1 MDAPKNEVMSPKSE
15 LEKYQKYQIKLR
27 PNILISRKLYH
38 PNRKIKS
45 EVSDFFYSPDKYFDA
60 DSHVSINK
68 KISLKKIFPL
78 ENMDH
83 QNKTNHNNTKM
94 SVKLSRNNSRITSSL
109 KERYTSSNNININNI
124 KENQSIRKNFEVID
138 NEKLKNIFKSF
149 KQSMNMKNENQN
161 ILSDQNINN
170 NEYLNGNSNSNLTIP
185 RQLSFNLNV
194 QNRRLRSKKCLDRQ
208 TRNISKFLSRKLHK
222 NESDLLFNSVHLY
235 RFKREIMDNNDEND
249 KKNQKFTE
257 QNCLFKWV
265 SSLRRPKNYQGKI
278 ESYIN
283 VSNEN
288 NPLWSLVVEKYPK
301 MKEMS
306 VKSGY
311 NLNNKDF
318 NDFKRKRNLSS
329 ANSSKLRSVEN
340 LDKINIRGQKLFNVE
355 YNREMSN
362 NISKILHKVFIDNG
376 KVILYKDVNDLFG
389 NETIYKNYDFHNNNE
404 SSYANRSLNNMNSN
418 LSSINL

>member
-1 MDAPKNEVMSPKSE
+1 MDIPKYE
-15 LEKYQKYQIKLR
+15 LEKIQKYQIKLR
-27 PNILISRKLYH
+27 PNILIAKKLYH

-45 EVSDFFYSPDKYFDA
+45 EVSDFFQSPDKYFD
-60 DSHVSINK
+60 SNSPVSINK
-68 KISLKKIFPL
+68 RISLKKIFPL
-78 ENMDH
+78 EKIEI
-83 QNKTNHNNTKM
+83 QNKVNSNNTKISLRM
-94 SVKLSRNNSRITSSL
+94 SRNNSRSTSPL
-109 KERYTSSNNININNI
+109 RERYTSSNNINNN
-124 KENQSIRKNFEVID
+124 KENQTIRKNFEVID

-149 KQSMNMKNENQN
+149 KKSMNKQN
-161 ILSDQNINN
+161 DNRNIPSAQNINN
-170 NEYLNGNSNSNLTIP
+170 NEYINSNNNSNLTIP
-185 RQLSFNLNV
+185 RQLSFNLNI

-208 TRNISKFLSRKLHK
+208 TRNISKYLSRKLHK

-235 RFKREIMDNNDEND
+235 RFKKEIMDNNDEND
-249 KKNQKFTE
+249 KKDNQKFTD
-257 QNCLFKWV
+257 QNCLHKWV

-288 NPLWSLVVEKYPK
+288 NPLWSLVVERYPK

-329 ANSSKLRSVEN
+329 ANSIKLRNVEN
-340 LDKINIRGQKLFNVE
+340 LDKINVKGEKLFNVE
-355 YNREMSN
+355 YNREMNN

-376 KVILYKDVNDLFG
+376 KVILYKDVNDMFG
-389 NETIYKNYDFHNNNE
+389 NETIYKNYDFHNNE

>member
-1 MDAPKNEVMSPKSE
+1 MDIPKYE
-15 LEKYQKYQIKLR
+15 LEKIQKYQIKLR
-27 PNILISRKLYH
+27 PNILIAKKLYH

-45 EVSDFFYSPDKYFDA
+45 EVSDFFQSPDKYFDA
-60 DSHVSINK
+60 NSPVSINK
-68 KISLKKIFPL
+68 RISLKKIFPL
-78 ENMDH
+78 EKIEI
-83 QNKTNHNNTKM
+83 QNKVNSNNTKISLRM
-94 SVKLSRNNSRITSSL
+94 SRNNSRSTSPL
-109 KERYTSSNNININNI
+109 RERYTSSNNINNN
-124 KENQSIRKNFEVID
+124 KENQTIRKNFEVID

-149 KQSMNMKNENQN
+149 KKSMNMQN
-161 ILSDQNINN
+161 DNRNIPSVQNINN
-170 NEYLNGNSNSNLTIP
+170 NEYINSNNNSNLTIP
-185 RQLSFNLNV
+185 RQLSFNLNI

-208 TRNISKFLSRKLHK
+208 TRNISKYLSRKLHK
-222 NESDLLFNSVHLY
+222 NESDLLFNNVHLY
-235 RFKREIMDNNDEND
+235 RFKKEIMDNNDEND
-249 KKNQKFTE
+249 KKDNQKFTD
-257 QNCLFKWV
+257 QNCLHKWV

-288 NPLWSLVVEKYPK
+288 NPLWSLVVERYPK

-329 ANSSKLRSVEN
+329 ANSIKLRSVEN
-340 LDKINIRGQKLFNVE
+340 LDKINVKGEKLFNVE

-376 KVILYKDVNDLFG
+376 KVILYKDVNDMFG
-389 NETIYKNYDFHNNNE
+389 NETIYKNYDFHNNE

>member
-1 MDAPKNEVMSPKSE
+1 MDIPKYE
-15 LEKYQKYQIKLR
+15 LEKIQKYQIKLR
-27 PNILISRKLYH
+27 PNILIAKKLYH

-45 EVSDFFYSPDKYFDA
+45 EVSDFFQSPDKYFDA
-60 DSHVSINK
+60 DSRVSINK
-68 KISLKKIFPL
+68 RISLKKIFPL
-78 ENMDH
+78 EKIEI
-83 QNKTNHNNTKM
+83 QNKVNSNNTKISLRM
-94 SVKLSRNNSRITSSL
+94 SRNNSRSTSPL
-109 KERYTSSNNININNI
+109 RERYTSSNNINNN
-124 KENQSIRKNFEVID
+124 KENQTIRKNFEVID

-149 KQSMNMKNENQN
+149 KKSMNMQN
-161 ILSDQNINN
+161 DNRNISSVQNINN
-170 NEYLNGNSNSNLTIP
+170 NEYINSNNNSNLTIP
-185 RQLSFNLNV
+185 RQLSFNLNI

-208 TRNISKFLSRKLHK
+208 TRNISKYLSRKLHK
-222 NESDLLFNSVHLY
+222 NESDLLFNSIHLY
-235 RFKREIMDNNDEND
+235 RFKKEIMDNNDEND
-249 KKNQKFTE
+249 KKDNQKFTD
-257 QNCLFKWV
+257 QNCLHKWV

-288 NPLWSLVVEKYPK
+288 NPLWSLVVERYPK

-329 ANSSKLRSVEN
+329 ANSIKLRSVEN
-340 LDKINIRGQKLFNVE
+340 LDKINVKGEKLFNVE

-376 KVILYKDVNDLFG
+376 KVILYKDVNDMFG
-389 NETIYKNYDFHNNNE
+389 NETIYKNYDFHNNE

>member
-1 MDAPKNEVMSPKSE
+1 MDIPKYE
-15 LEKYQKYQIKLR
+15 LEKIQKYQIKLR
-27 PNILISRKLYH
+27 PNILIAKKLYH

-45 EVSDFFYSPDKYFDA
+45 EVSDFFQSPDKYFDA
-60 DSHVSINK
+60 NSPVSINK
-68 KISLKKIFPL
+68 RISLKKIFPL
-78 ENMDH
+78 EKIEI
-83 QNKTNHNNTKM
+83 QNKVNSNNTKISLRM
-94 SVKLSRNNSRITSSL
+94 SRNNSRSTSPL
-109 KERYTSSNNININNI
+109 RERYTSSNNINNN
-124 KENQSIRKNFEVID
+124 KENQTIRKNFEVID

-149 KQSMNMKNENQN
+149 KKSMNKQN
-161 ILSDQNINN
+161 DNRNIPSAQNINN
-170 NEYLNGNSNSNLTIP
+170 NEYINSNNNSNLTIP
-185 RQLSFNLNV
+185 RQLSFNLNI

-208 TRNISKFLSRKLHK
+208 TRNISKYLSRKLHK

-235 RFKREIMDNNDEND
+235 RFKKEIMDNNDEND
-249 KKNQKFTE
+249 KKDNQKFTD
-257 QNCLFKWV
+257 QNCLHKWV

-288 NPLWSLVVEKYPK
+288 NPLWSLVVERYPK

-329 ANSSKLRSVEN
+329 ANSIKLRSVEN
-340 LDKINIRGQKLFNVE
+340 LDKINVKGEKLFNVE
-355 YNREMSN
+355 YNREMNN

-376 KVILYKDVNDLFG
+376 KVILYKDVNDMFG
-389 NETIYKNYDFHNNNE
+389 NETIYKNYDFHNNE

>member
-1 MDAPKNEVMSPKSE
+1 MDIPKYE
-15 LEKYQKYQIKLR
+15 LEKIQKYQIKLR
-27 PNILISRKLYH
+27 PNILIAKKLYH

-45 EVSDFFYSPDKYFDA
+45 EVSDFFQSPDKYFD
-60 DSHVSINK
+60 SNSPVSINK
-68 KISLKKIFPL
+68 RISLKKIFPL
-78 ENMDH
+78 EKIEI
-83 QNKTNHNNTKM
+83 QNKVNSNNTKISLRM
-94 SVKLSRNNSRITSSL
+94 SRNNSRSTSPL
-109 KERYTSSNNININNI
+109 RERYTSSNNINNN
-124 KENQSIRKNFEVID
+124 KENQTIRKNFEVID

-149 KQSMNMKNENQN
+149 KKSMNMQN
-161 ILSDQNINN
+161 DNRNIPSVQNINN
-170 NEYLNGNSNSNLTIP
+170 NEYINSNNNSNLTIP
-185 RQLSFNLNV
+185 RQLSFNLNI

-208 TRNISKFLSRKLHK
+208 TRNISKYLSRKLHK

-235 RFKREIMDNNDEND
+235 RFKKEIMDNNDEND
-249 KKNQKFTE
+249 KKDNQKFTD
-257 QNCLFKWV
+257 QNCLHKWV

-288 NPLWSLVVEKYPK
+288 NPLWSLVVERYPK

-329 ANSSKLRSVEN
+329 ANSIKLRNVEN
-340 LDKINIRGQKLFNVE
+340 LDKINVKGEKLFNVE
-355 YNREMSN
+355 YNREMNN

-376 KVILYKDVNDLFG
+376 KVILYKDVNDMFG
-389 NETIYKNYDFHNNNE
+389 NETIYKNYDFHNNE

>member
-1 MDAPKNEVMSPKSE
+1 MDIPKYE
-15 LEKYQKYQIKLR
+15 LEKIQKYQIKLR
-27 PNILISRKLYH
+27 PNILIAKKLYH

-45 EVSDFFYSPDKYFDA
+45 EVSDFFQSPDKYFDA
-60 DSHVSINK
+60 NSPVSINK
-68 KISLKKIFPL
+68 RISLKKIFPL
-78 ENMDH
+78 EKIEI
-83 QNKTNHNNTKM
+83 QNKVNSNNTKISLRM
-94 SVKLSRNNSRITSSL
+94 SRNNSRSTSPL
-109 KERYTSSNNININNI
+109 RERYTSSNNINNN
-124 KENQSIRKNFEVID
+124 KENQTIRKNFEVID

-149 KQSMNMKNENQN
+149 KKSMNMQN
-161 ILSDQNINN
+161 DNRNIPSVQNINN
-170 NEYLNGNSNSNLTIP
+170 NEYINSNNNTNLTIP
-185 RQLSFNLNV
+185 RQLSFNLNI

-208 TRNISKFLSRKLHK
+208 TRNISKYLSRKLHK
-222 NESDLLFNSVHLY
+222 NESDLLFNSIHLY
-235 RFKREIMDNNDEND
+235 RFKKEIMDNNDEND
-249 KKNQKFTE
+249 KKDNQKFTD
-257 QNCLFKWV
+257 QNCLHKWV

-288 NPLWSLVVEKYPK
+288 NPLWSLVVERYPK

-329 ANSSKLRSVEN
+329 ANSIKLRNVEN
-340 LDKINIRGQKLFNVE
+340 LDKINVKGEKLFNVE

-376 KVILYKDVNDLFG
+376 KVILYKDVNDMFG
-389 NETIYKNYDFHNNNE
+389 NETIYKNYDFHNNE

>member
-1 MDAPKNEVMSPKSE
+1 MENPKYEVISPKNE
-15 LEKYQKYQIKLR
+15 LEKIPKYQIKLR
-27 PNILISRKLYH
+27 QNILVATKLYH

-45 EVSDFFYSPDKYFDA
+45 EVSDFFHSPDKYFNA

-78 ENMDH
+78 EKMEH
-83 QNKTNHNNTKM
+83 QNKVNSNNIKISTKF
-94 SVKLSRNNSRITSSL
+94 SKSNSRLTSSL
-109 KERYTSSNNININNI
+109 RERFTSSNNLNNY
-124 KENQSIRKNFEVID
+124 KENQPIRKNFEIID

-149 KQSMNMKNENQN
+149 KKSMNMQNENKN
-161 ILSDQNINN
+161 IPSTQNINN
-170 NEYLNGNSNSNLTIP
+170 IEYLNNNNNSNLTIP
-185 RQLSFNLNV
+185 RQLSFKLNI

-208 TRNISKFLSRKLHK
+208 TRNISKYLSRKLHK

-235 RFKREIMDNNDEND
+235 RFKKEIMDNTDEND
-249 KKNQKFTE
+249 KKNNQKFTD
-257 QNCLFKWV
+257 QNCLFKWI

-283 VSNEN
+283 ISSED
-288 NPLWSLVVEKYPK
+288 NPLWSLVVEQYPK

-318 NDFKRKRNLSS
+318 NDFKRNRNLSS

-340 LDKINIRGQKLFNVE
+340 LDKINVKGENLFNVE

-376 KVILYKDVNDLFG
+376 KVILYKDVNDMFG
-389 NETIYKNYDFHNNNE
+389 NETIYKNYDFHNNE

>member
-1 MDAPKNEVMSPKSE
+1 MDIPKYE
-15 LEKYQKYQIKLR
+15 LEKIQKYQIKLR
-27 PNILISRKLYH
+27 PNILIAKKLYH

-45 EVSDFFYSPDKYFDA
+45 EVSDFFQSPDKYFD
-60 DSHVSINK
+60 SNSPVSINK
-68 KISLKKIFPL
+68 RISLKKIFPL
-78 ENMDH
+78 EKIEI
-83 QNKTNHNNTKM
+83 QNKVNSNNTKISLRM
-94 SVKLSRNNSRITSSL
+94 SRNNSRSTSPL
-109 KERYTSSNNININNI
+109 RERYTSSNNINNN
-124 KENQSIRKNFEVID
+124 KENQTIRKNFEVID

-149 KQSMNMKNENQN
+149 KKSMNKQN
-161 ILSDQNINN
+161 DNRNIPSAQNINN
-170 NEYLNGNSNSNLTIP
+170 NEYINSNNNSNLTIP
-185 RQLSFNLNV
+185 RQLSFNLNI

-208 TRNISKFLSRKLHK
+208 TRNISKYLSRKLHK
-222 NESDLLFNSVHLY
+222 NESDLLFNSIHLY
-235 RFKREIMDNNDEND
+235 RFKKEIMDNNDEND
-249 KKNQKFTE
+249 KKDNQKFTD
-257 QNCLFKWV
+257 QNCLHKWV

-288 NPLWSLVVEKYPK
+288 NPLWSLVVERYPK

-329 ANSSKLRSVEN
+329 ANSIKLRNVEN
-340 LDKINIRGQKLFNVE
+340 LDKINVKGEKLFNVE
-355 YNREMSN
+355 YNREMNN

-376 KVILYKDVNDLFG
+376 KVILYKDVNDMFG
-389 NETIYKNYDFHNNNE
+389 NETIYKNYDFHNNE

>member
-1 MDAPKNEVMSPKSE
+1 MDIPKYE
-15 LEKYQKYQIKLR
+15 LEKIQKYQINLR
-27 PNILISRKLYH
+27 PNILIAKKLYH

-45 EVSDFFYSPDKYFDA
+45 EVSDFFQSPDKYFDA
-60 DSHVSINK
+60 DSRVSINK
-68 KISLKKIFPL
+68 RISLKKIFPL
-78 ENMDH
+78 EKIEI
-83 QNKTNHNNTKM
+83 QNKVNSNNTKISLRM
-94 SVKLSRNNSRITSSL
+94 SRNNSRSTSPL
-109 KERYTSSNNININNI
+109 RERYTSSNNINNN
-124 KENQSIRKNFEVID
+124 KENQTIRKNFEVID

-149 KQSMNMKNENQN
+149 KKSMNMQN
-161 ILSDQNINN
+161 DNRNIPSVQNINN
-170 NEYLNGNSNSNLTIP
+170 NEYINSNNNSNLTIP
-185 RQLSFNLNV
+185 RQLSFNLNI

-208 TRNISKFLSRKLHK
+208 TRNISKYLSRKLHK
-222 NESDLLFNSVHLY
+222 NESDLLFNSIHLY
-235 RFKREIMDNNDEND
+235 RFKKEIMDNNDEND
-249 KKNQKFTE
+249 KKDNQKFTD
-257 QNCLFKWV
+257 QNCLHKWV

-288 NPLWSLVVEKYPK
+288 NPLWSLVVERYPK

-329 ANSSKLRSVEN
+329 ANSIKLRSVEN
-340 LDKINIRGQKLFNVE
+340 LDKINVKGEKLFNVE

-376 KVILYKDVNDLFG
+376 KVILYKDVNDMFG
-389 NETIYKNYDFHNNNE
+389 NETIYKNYDFHNNE

>member
-1 MDAPKNEVMSPKSE
+1 MEKPKYETISPKNEFE
-15 LEKYQKYQIKLR
+15 NIQKNQIKIR
-27 PNILISRKLYH
+27 PNLLIAKKLF
-38 PNRKIKS
+38 NLNWKIKS
-45 EVSDFFYSPDKYFDA
+45 EVSDFFHSPDKYFNA

-68 KISLKKIFPL
+68 KIALKKIFPL
-78 ENMDH
+78 EKMEN
-83 QNKTNHNNTKM
+83 QNKVNNNNIKI
-94 SVKLSRNNSRITSSL
+94 SIKFSKSNSRLTSSL
-109 KERYTSSNNININNI
+109 RERFTSSNNINNN
-124 KENQSIRKNFEVID
+124 KENQPIRKNFEIID

-149 KQSMNMKNENQN
+149 KNSMNMQNENKN
-161 ILSDQNINN
+161 IPSSQNINN
-170 NEYLNGNSNSNLTIP
+170 YEYLNNNNNSNLTIP
-185 RQLSFNLNV
+185 RQLSFNLNI

-208 TRNISKFLSRKLHK
+208 TKNISKYLSRKLHK

-235 RFKREIMDNNDEND
+235 RFKKEIMDNTDEND
-249 KKNQKFTE
+249 KKNNQKLTD

-283 VSNEN
+283 VSSED

-301 MKEMS
+301 MKELS
-306 VKSGY
+306 VKAGY

-318 NDFKRKRNLSS
+318 NDFKRNRNLSS

-340 LDKINIRGQKLFNVE
+340 LDKINVKGENLFNVE

-376 KVILYKDVNDLFG
+376 KVILYKDVNDMFG
-389 NETIYKNYDFHNNNE
+389 NQTIYKNYDFHNNE

-418 LSSINL
+418 LSSSNL

>member
-1 MDAPKNEVMSPKSE
+1 MDIPKYE
-15 LEKYQKYQIKLR
+15 LEKIQKYQIKLR
-27 PNILISRKLYH
+27 PNILIAKKLYH

-45 EVSDFFYSPDKYFDA
+45 EVSDFFQSPDKYFDA
-60 DSHVSINK
+60 DSRVSINK
-68 KISLKKIFPL
+68 RISLKKIFPL
-78 ENMDH
+78 EKIEI
-83 QNKTNHNNTKM
+83 QNKVNNNNTKISLRM
-94 SVKLSRNNSRITSSL
+94 SRNNSRSTSPL
-109 KERYTSSNNININNI
+109 RERYTSSNNINNN
-124 KENQSIRKNFEVID
+124 KENQTIRKNFEVID

-149 KQSMNMKNENQN
+149 KKSMNMQN
-161 ILSDQNINN
+161 DNRNIPSVQNINN
-170 NEYLNGNSNSNLTIP
+170 NEYINSNNNSNLTIP
-185 RQLSFNLNV
+185 RQLSFNLNI

-208 TRNISKFLSRKLHK
+208 TRNISKYLSRKLHK
-222 NESDLLFNSVHLY
+222 NESDLLFNSIHLY
-235 RFKREIMDNNDEND
+235 RFKKEIMDNNDEND
-249 KKNQKFTE
+249 KKDNQKFTD
-257 QNCLFKWV
+257 QNCLHKWV

-288 NPLWSLVVEKYPK
+288 NPLWSLVVERYPK

-329 ANSSKLRSVEN
+329 ANSIKLRSVEN
-340 LDKINIRGQKLFNVE
+340 LDKINVKGEKLFNVE

-376 KVILYKDVNDLFG
+376 KVILYKDVNDMFG
-389 NETIYKNYDFHNNNE
+389 NETIYKNYDFHNNE

>member
-1 MDAPKNEVMSPKSE
+1 MDIPKYE
-15 LEKYQKYQIKLR
+15 LEKIQKYQIKLR
-27 PNILISRKLYH
+27 PNILIAKKLYH

-45 EVSDFFYSPDKYFDA
+45 EVSDFFQSPDKYFDA
-60 DSHVSINK
+60 DSRVSINK
-68 KISLKKIFPL
+68 RISLKKIFPL
-78 ENMDH
+78 EKIEI
-83 QNKTNHNNTKM
+83 QNKVNSNNTKISLRM
-94 SVKLSRNNSRITSSL
+94 SRNNSRSTSPL
-109 KERYTSSNNININNI
+109 RERYTSSNNINNN
-124 KENQSIRKNFEVID
+124 KENQTIRKNFEVID

-149 KQSMNMKNENQN
+149 KKSMNMQN
-161 ILSDQNINN
+161 DNRNIPSVQNINN
-170 NEYLNGNSNSNLTIP
+170 NEYINSNNNSNLTIP
-185 RQLSFNLNV
+185 RQLSFNLNI

-208 TRNISKFLSRKLHK
+208 TRNISKYLSRKLYK
-222 NESDLLFNSVHLY
+222 NESDLLFNSIHLY
-235 RFKREIMDNNDEND
+235 RFKKEIMDNNDEND
-249 KKNQKFTE
+249 KKDNQKFTD
-257 QNCLFKWV
+257 QNCLHKWV

-288 NPLWSLVVEKYPK
+288 NPLWSLVVERYPK

-329 ANSSKLRSVEN
+329 ANSIKLRSVEN
-340 LDKINIRGQKLFNVE
+340 LDKINVKGEKLFNVE

-376 KVILYKDVNDLFG
+376 KVILYKDVNDMFG
-389 NETIYKNYDFHNNNE
+389 NETIYKNYDFHNNE

>member
-1 MDAPKNEVMSPKSE
+1 M
-15 LEKYQKYQIKLR
+15 
-27 PNILISRKLYH
+27 
-38 PNRKIKS
+38 
-45 EVSDFFYSPDKYFDA
+45 
-60 DSHVSINK
+60 
-68 KISLKKIFPL
+68 
-78 ENMDH
+78 
-83 QNKTNHNNTKM
+83 
-94 SVKLSRNNSRITSSL
+94 SRNNSRLTSSL
-109 KERYTSSNNININNI
+109 RDKYISSSNNNNNN
-124 KENQSIRKNFEVID
+124 KENQTIRKNFEIID

-149 KQSMNMKNENQN
+149 KKSINMQNDNKN
-161 ILSDQNINN
+161 ISSDQNINN
-170 NEYLNGNSNSNLTIP
+170 NEYLNSNNNSNLTIP
-185 RQLSFNLNV
+185 RQLSFNLNI
-194 QNRRLRSKKCLDRQ
+194 QNRRLRFKNCLDRQ
-208 TRNISKFLSRKLHK
+208 SRNISKFLSRKLHK

-235 RFKREIMDNNDEND
+235 RFKKEIMDNNDEND
-249 KKNQKFTE
+249 KKNDQRLTN

-265 SSLRRPKNYQGKI
+265 SSLRRPKYYNGKI

-288 NPLWSLVVEKYPK
+288 NPLWSLVVERYPK

-340 LDKINIRGQKLFNVE
+340 LDKINIKGEKLFNVE

-376 KVILYKDVNDLFG
+376 KVILYKDVNDMFG
-389 NETIYKNYDFHNNNE
+389 NETIYKNYDFHNNE
-404 SSYANRSLNNMNSN
+404 SSYANRSLNNLNSN

>member
-1 MDAPKNEVMSPKSE
+1 MEKPKYETISPKNEFE
-15 LEKYQKYQIKLR
+15 NIQKNQIKIR
-27 PNILISRKLYH
+27 PNLLIAKKLF
-38 PNRKIKS
+38 NLNWKIKS
-45 EVSDFFYSPDKYFDA
+45 EVSDFFYSPDKYFNA

-68 KISLKKIFPL
+68 KIALKKIFPL
-78 ENMDH
+78 EKMEN
-83 QNKTNHNNTKM
+83 QNKVNNNNIKI
-94 SVKLSRNNSRITSSL
+94 SIKFSKSNSRLTSSL
-109 KERYTSSNNININNI
+109 RERFTSSNNINNN
-124 KENQSIRKNFEVID
+124 KENQPIRKNFEIID

-149 KQSMNMKNENQN
+149 KNSMNMQNENKN
-161 ILSDQNINN
+161 IPSSQNINN
-170 NEYLNGNSNSNLTIP
+170 YEYLNNNNNSNLTIP
-185 RQLSFNLNV
+185 RQLSFNLNI

-208 TRNISKFLSRKLHK
+208 TKNISKYLSRKLHK

-235 RFKREIMDNNDEND
+235 RFKKEIMDNTDEND
-249 KKNQKFTE
+249 KKNNQKLTD

-283 VSNEN
+283 VSSED

-301 MKEMS
+301 MKELS
-306 VKSGY
+306 VKAGY

-318 NDFKRKRNLSS
+318 NDFKRNRNLSS

-340 LDKINIRGQKLFNVE
+340 LDKINVKGENLFNVE

-376 KVILYKDVNDLFG
+376 KVILYKDVNDMFG
-389 NETIYKNYDFHNNNE
+389 NQTIYKNYDFHNNE

-418 LSSINL
+418 LSSSNL

>member
-1 MDAPKNEVMSPKSE
+1 MDIPKYE
-15 LEKYQKYQIKLR
+15 LEKIQKYQIKLR
-27 PNILISRKLYH
+27 PNILIAKKLYH

-45 EVSDFFYSPDKYFDA
+45 EVSDFFQSPDKYFDA
-60 DSHVSINK
+60 NSPVSINK
-68 KISLKKIFPL
+68 RISLKKIFPL
-78 ENMDH
+78 EKIEI
-83 QNKTNHNNTKM
+83 QNKVNSNNTKISLRM
-94 SVKLSRNNSRITSSL
+94 SRNNSRSTSPL
-109 KERYTSSNNININNI
+109 RERYTSSNNINNN
-124 KENQSIRKNFEVID
+124 KENQTIRKNFEVID

-149 KQSMNMKNENQN
+149 KKSMNKQN
-161 ILSDQNINN
+161 DNRNIPSAQNINN
-170 NEYLNGNSNSNLTIP
+170 NEYINSNNNSNLTIP
-185 RQLSFNLNV
+185 RQLSFNLNI

-208 TRNISKFLSRKLHK
+208 TRNISKYLSRKLHK

-235 RFKREIMDNNDEND
+235 RFKKEIMDNNDEND
-249 KKNQKFTE
+249 KKDNQKFTD
-257 QNCLFKWV
+257 QNCLHKWV

-288 NPLWSLVVEKYPK
+288 NPLWSLVVERYPK

-329 ANSSKLRSVEN
+329 ANSIKLRSVEN
-340 LDKINIRGQKLFNVE
+340 LDKINVKGEKLFNVE

-376 KVILYKDVNDLFG
+376 KVILYKDVNDMFG
-389 NETIYKNYDFHNNNE
+389 NETIYKNYDFHNNE

>member
-1 MDAPKNEVMSPKSE
+1 MDIPKYE
-15 LEKYQKYQIKLR
+15 LEKIQKYQIKLR
-27 PNILISRKLYH
+27 PNILIAKKLYH

-45 EVSDFFYSPDKYFDA
+45 EVSDFFQSPDKYFDA
-60 DSHVSINK
+60 DSRVSINK
-68 KISLKKIFPL
+68 RISLKKIFPL
-78 ENMDH
+78 EKIEI
-83 QNKTNHNNTKM
+83 QNKVNSNNTKISLRM
-94 SVKLSRNNSRITSSL
+94 SRNNSRSTSPL
-109 KERYTSSNNININNI
+109 RERYTSSNNINNN
-124 KENQSIRKNFEVID
+124 KENQTIRKNFEVID

-149 KQSMNMKNENQN
+149 KKSMNMQN
-161 ILSDQNINN
+161 DNRNISSVQNINN
-170 NEYLNGNSNSNLTIP
+170 NEYINSNNNSNLTIP
-185 RQLSFNLNV
+185 RQLSFNLNI

-208 TRNISKFLSRKLHK
+208 TRNISKYLSRKLHK
-222 NESDLLFNSVHLY
+222 NESDLLFNSIHLY
-235 RFKREIMDNNDEND
+235 RFKKEIMDNNDEND
-249 KKNQKFTE
+249 KKDNQKFTD
-257 QNCLFKWV
+257 QNCLHKWV

-288 NPLWSLVVEKYPK
+288 NPLWSLVVERYPK

-329 ANSSKLRSVEN
+329 ANSIKLRNVEN
-340 LDKINIRGQKLFNVE
+340 LDKINVKGEKLFNVE

-376 KVILYKDVNDLFG
+376 KVILYKDVNDMFG
-389 NETIYKNYDFHNNNE
+389 NETIYKNYDFHNNE

>member
-1 MDAPKNEVMSPKSE
+1 MDIPKYE
-15 LEKYQKYQIKLR
+15 LEKIQKYQIKLR
-27 PNILISRKLYH
+27 PNILIAKKLYH

-45 EVSDFFYSPDKYFDA
+45 EVSDFFQSPDKYFDA
-60 DSHVSINK
+60 NSPVSINK
-68 KISLKKIFPL
+68 RISLKKIFPL
-78 ENMDH
+78 EKIEI
-83 QNKTNHNNTKM
+83 QNKVNSNNTKISLRM
-94 SVKLSRNNSRITSSL
+94 SRNNSRSTSPL
-109 KERYTSSNNININNI
+109 RERYTSSNNINNN
-124 KENQSIRKNFEVID
+124 KENQTIRKNFEVID

-149 KQSMNMKNENQN
+149 KKSMNMQN
-161 ILSDQNINN
+161 DNRNISSVQNINN
-170 NEYLNGNSNSNLTIP
+170 NEYINSNNNSNLTIP
-185 RQLSFNLNV
+185 RQLSFNLNI

-208 TRNISKFLSRKLHK
+208 TRNISKYLSRKLHK
-222 NESDLLFNSVHLY
+222 NESDLLFNSIHLY
-235 RFKREIMDNNDEND
+235 RFKKEIMDNNDEND
-249 KKNQKFTE
+249 KKDNQKFTD
-257 QNCLFKWV
+257 QNCLHKWV

-288 NPLWSLVVEKYPK
+288 NPLWSLVVERYPK

-329 ANSSKLRSVEN
+329 ANSIKLRNVEN
-340 LDKINIRGQKLFNVE
+340 LDKINVKGEKLFNVE

-376 KVILYKDVNDLFG
+376 KVILYKDVNDMFG
-389 NETIYKNYDFHNNNE
+389 NETIYKNYDFHNNE

>member
-1 MDAPKNEVMSPKSE
+1 MDNISPKNESE
-15 LEKYQKYQIKLR
+15 KHQKNKF
-27 PNILISRKLYH
+27 
-38 PNRKIKS
+38 KIKPYTLIVRKFNS
-45 EVSDFFYSPDKYFDA
+45 QIFPKKLMKTKISDYFNSPDKFFDTN
-60 DSHVSINK
+60 SPVQLNK
-68 KISLKKIFPL
+68 KIHLKKIIPL
-78 ENMDH
+78 EKKVP
-83 QNKTNHNNTKM
+83 QIKEKEKSIKESIRSTK
-94 SVKLSRNNSRITSSL
+94 NNSKFSSSL
-109 KERYTSSNNININNI
+109 KEKHLSTNNLNT
-124 KENQSIRKNFEVID
+124 KENQSTNKNFEVID

-149 KQSMNMKNENQN
+149 KKSMNMQNENKN
-161 ILSDQNINN
+161 ISSSQNINN
-170 NEYLNGNSNSNLTIP
+170 NEYLINNNNSNLTIP
-185 RQLSFNLNV
+185 RQLSFNLNI

-208 TRNISKFLSRKLHK
+208 TKNISKYLSRKLHK

-235 RFKREIMDNNDEND
+235 RFKKEIMDNTDEND
-249 KKNQKFTE
+249 KKNNQKLTD

-283 VSNEN
+283 VSSED

-301 MKEMS
+301 MKELS
-306 VKSGY
+306 VKAGY

-318 NDFKRKRNLSS
+318 NDFKRNRNLSS

-340 LDKINIRGQKLFNVE
+340 LDKINVKGENLFNVE

-376 KVILYKDVNDLFG
+376 KVILYKDVNDMFG
-389 NETIYKNYDFHNNNE
+389 NETIYKNYDFHNNE
-404 SSYANRSLNNMNSN
+404 SSYANRSLNNLNSN

>member
-1 MDAPKNEVMSPKSE
+1 MEKPKYEVISPKNEF
-15 LEKYQKYQIKLR
+15 EKIQKNQIKIR
-27 PNILISRKLYH
+27 PNILIAKKLYH

-45 EVSDFFYSPDKYFDA
+45 EVSDFFHSPDKYFDA
-60 DSHVSINK
+60 DSRVSINK
-68 KISLKKIFPL
+68 KIALKKIFPL
-78 ENMDH
+78 EKMEN
-83 QNKTNHNNTKM
+83 QNKVNNNNIKI
-94 SVKLSRNNSRITSSL
+94 SIKFSKSNSRLTSSL
-109 KERYTSSNNININNI
+109 RDKYISSSNNINNN
-124 KENQSIRKNFEVID
+124 KENQTIRKNFEIID

-149 KQSMNMKNENQN
+149 KKSMNMQYQNKN
-161 ILSDQNINN
+161 IPSSQNINN
-170 NEYLNGNSNSNLTIP
+170 NEYLNNDNNSNLTIP
-185 RQLSFNLNV
+185 RQLSFNLNI

-208 TRNISKFLSRKLHK
+208 TKNISKYLSRKLHK

-235 RFKREIMDNNDEND
+235 RFKKEIMDNTDEND
-249 KKNQKFTE
+249 KKNNQKLTD
-257 QNCLFKWV
+257 QNCLFKWF

-283 VSNEN
+283 VSSED

-301 MKEMS
+301 MKELS
-306 VKSGY
+306 VKAGY

-318 NDFKRKRNLSS
+318 NDFKRNRNLSS

-340 LDKINIRGQKLFNVE
+340 LDKINIKGENLFNVE

-376 KVILYKDVNDLFG
+376 KVILYKDVNDMFG
-389 NETIYKNYDFHNNNE
+389 NQTIYKNYDFHNNE

>member
-1 MDAPKNEVMSPKSE
+1 MDIPKYE
-15 LEKYQKYQIKLR
+15 LEKIQKYQIKLR
-27 PNILISRKLYH
+27 PNILIAKKLYH

-45 EVSDFFYSPDKYFDA
+45 EVSDFFQSPDKYFDA
-60 DSHVSINK
+60 DSRVSINK
-68 KISLKKIFPL
+68 RISLKKIFPL
-78 ENMDH
+78 EKIEI
-83 QNKTNHNNTKM
+83 QNKVNSNNTKISLRM
-94 SVKLSRNNSRITSSL
+94 SRNNSRSTSPL
-109 KERYTSSNNININNI
+109 RERYTSSNNINNN
-124 KENQSIRKNFEVID
+124 KENQTIRKNFEVID

-149 KQSMNMKNENQN
+149 KKSMNMQN
-161 ILSDQNINN
+161 DNRNIPSVQNINN
-170 NEYLNGNSNSNLTIP
+170 NEYINSNNNSNLTIP
-185 RQLSFNLNV
+185 RQLSFNLNI

-208 TRNISKFLSRKLHK
+208 TRNISKYLSRKLHK
-222 NESDLLFNSVHLY
+222 NESDLLFNSIHLY
-235 RFKREIMDNNDEND
+235 RFKKEIMDNNDEND
-249 KKNQKFTE
+249 RKDNQKFTD
-257 QNCLFKWV
+257 QNCLHKWV

-288 NPLWSLVVEKYPK
+288 NPLWSLVVERYPK

-329 ANSSKLRSVEN
+329 ANSIKLRSVEN
-340 LDKINIRGQKLFNVE
+340 LDKINVKGEKLFNVE

-376 KVILYKDVNDLFG
+376 KVILYKDVNDMFG
-389 NETIYKNYDFHNNNE
+389 NETIYKNYDFHNNE

>member
-1 MDAPKNEVMSPKSE
+1 MDIPKYE
-15 LEKYQKYQIKLR
+15 LEKIQKYQIKLR
-27 PNILISRKLYH
+27 PNILIAKKLYH

-45 EVSDFFYSPDKYFDA
+45 EVSDFFQSPDKYFDA
-60 DSHVSINK
+60 NSPVSINK
-68 KISLKKIFPL
+68 RISLKKIFPL
-78 ENMDH
+78 EKIEI
-83 QNKTNHNNTKM
+83 QNKVNSNNTKISLRM
-94 SVKLSRNNSRITSSL
+94 SRNNSRSTSPL
-109 KERYTSSNNININNI
+109 RERYTSSNNINNN
-124 KENQSIRKNFEVID
+124 KENQTIRKNFEVID

-149 KQSMNMKNENQN
+149 KKSINMQNETRN
-161 ILSDQNINN
+161 IPSVQNINN
-170 NEYLNGNSNSNLTIP
+170 KEYINSNSNSNLTIP
-185 RQLSFNLNV
+185 RQLSFNLNI

-208 TRNISKFLSRKLHK
+208 TRNISKYLSRKLHK
-222 NESDLLFNSVHLY
+222 NESDLLFNSIHLY
-235 RFKREIMDNNDEND
+235 RFKKEIMDNNDEND
-249 KKNQKFTE
+249 KKDNQKFTD
-257 QNCLFKWV
+257 QNCLHKWV

-288 NPLWSLVVEKYPK
+288 NPLWSLVVERYPK

-329 ANSSKLRSVEN
+329 ANSIKLRNVEN
-340 LDKINIRGQKLFNVE
+340 LDKINVKGEKLFNVE

-376 KVILYKDVNDLFG
+376 KVILYKDVNDMFG
-389 NETIYKNYDFHNNNE
+389 NETIYKNYDFHNNE

>member
-1 MDAPKNEVMSPKSE
+1 MDMPKYEVISPKSE
-15 LEKYQKYQIKLR
+15 LEKLQKYQIKLR
-27 PNILISRKLYH
+27 PNILIAKKLYH

-45 EVSDFFYSPDKYFDA
+45 EVSDFFHSPDKYFNA

-78 ENMDH
+78 ENMEH
-83 QNKTNHNNTKM
+83 QNKVNNNNARISAKM
-94 SVKLSRNNSRITSSL
+94 SRNNSRLTSSL
-109 KERYTSSNNININNI
+109 RERFTSSNNLNNY
-124 KENQSIRKNFEVID
+124 KENQPIRKNFEIID

-149 KQSMNMKNENQN
+149 KKSMNMQNENKN
-161 ILSDQNINN
+161 IPSTQNINN
-170 NEYLNGNSNSNLTIP
+170 IEYLNNNNNGNLTIP
-185 RQLSFNLNV
+185 RQLSFNLNI

-208 TRNISKFLSRKLHK
+208 TKNISKYLSRKLHK

-235 RFKREIMDNNDEND
+235 RFKKEIMDNTDEND
-249 KKNQKFTE
+249 KKNNQKLTD

-283 VSNEN
+283 VSSED

-301 MKEMS
+301 MKELS
-306 VKSGY
+306 VKAGY

-318 NDFKRKRNLSS
+318 NDFKRNRNLSS

-340 LDKINIRGQKLFNVE
+340 LDKINVKGENLFNVE
-355 YNREMSN
+355 YNREMNN

-376 KVILYKDVNDLFG
+376 KVILYKDVNDMFG
-389 NETIYKNYDFHNNNE
+389 NETIYKNYDFHNNE

-418 LSSINL
+418 FSSINL

>member
-1 MDAPKNEVMSPKSE
+1 MDIPKYE
-15 LEKYQKYQIKLR
+15 LEKIQKYQIKLR
-27 PNILISRKLYH
+27 PNILIAKKLYH

-45 EVSDFFYSPDKYFDA
+45 EVSDFFQSPDKYFDA
-60 DSHVSINK
+60 DSRVSINK
-68 KISLKKIFPL
+68 RISLKKIFPL
-78 ENMDH
+78 EKIEI
-83 QNKTNHNNTKM
+83 QNKVNSNNTKISLRM
-94 SVKLSRNNSRITSSL
+94 SRNNSRSTSPL
-109 KERYTSSNNININNI
+109 RERYTSSNNINNN
-124 KENQSIRKNFEVID
+124 KENQTIRKNFEVID

-149 KQSMNMKNENQN
+149 KKSMNMQN
-161 ILSDQNINN
+161 DNRNIPSVQNINN
-170 NEYLNGNSNSNLTIP
+170 NEYINSNNNSNLTIP
-185 RQLSFNLNV
+185 RQLSFNLNI

-208 TRNISKFLSRKLHK
+208 TRNISKYLSRKLHK
-222 NESDLLFNSVHLY
+222 NESDLLFNSIHLY
-235 RFKREIMDNNDEND
+235 RFKKEIMDNNDEND
-249 KKNQKFTE
+249 KKDNQKFTD
-257 QNCLFKWV
+257 QNCLHKWV

-288 NPLWSLVVEKYPK
+288 NPLWSLVVERYPK

-329 ANSSKLRSVEN
+329 ANSIKLRNVEN
-340 LDKINIRGQKLFNVE
+340 LDKINVKGEKLFNVE

-376 KVILYKDVNDLFG
+376 KVILYKDVNDMFG
-389 NETIYKNYDFHNNNE
+389 NETIYKNYDFHNNE

>member
-1 MDAPKNEVMSPKSE
+1 MDIPKYE
-15 LEKYQKYQIKLR
+15 LEKIQKYQIKLR
-27 PNILISRKLYH
+27 PNILIAKKLYH

-45 EVSDFFYSPDKYFDA
+45 EVSDFFQSPDKYFDA
-60 DSHVSINK
+60 NSPVSINK
-68 KISLKKIFPL
+68 RISLKKIFPL
-78 ENMDH
+78 EKIEI
-83 QNKTNHNNTKM
+83 QNKVNSNNTKISLRM
-94 SVKLSRNNSRITSSL
+94 SRNNSRSTSPL
-109 KERYTSSNNININNI
+109 RERYTSSNNINNN
-124 KENQSIRKNFEVID
+124 KENQTIRKNFEVID

-149 KQSMNMKNENQN
+149 KKSMNMQN
-161 ILSDQNINN
+161 DNRNIPSVQNINN
-170 NEYLNGNSNSNLTIP
+170 NEYINSNNNSNLTIP
-185 RQLSFNLNV
+185 RQLSFNLNI
-194 QNRRLRSKKCLDRQ
+194 QNRRLTSKKCLDRQ
-208 TRNISKFLSRKLHK
+208 TRNISKYLSRKLHK
-222 NESDLLFNSVHLY
+222 NESDLLFNSIHLY
-235 RFKREIMDNNDEND
+235 RFKKEIMDNNDEND
-249 KKNQKFTE
+249 KKDNQKFTD
-257 QNCLFKWV
+257 QNCLHKWV

-288 NPLWSLVVEKYPK
+288 NPLWSLVVERYPK

-329 ANSSKLRSVEN
+329 ANSIKLRNVEN
-340 LDKINIRGQKLFNVE
+340 LDKINVKGEKLFNVE

-376 KVILYKDVNDLFG
+376 KVILYKDVNDMFG
-389 NETIYKNYDFHNNNE
+389 NETIYKNYDFHNNE

>member
-1 MDAPKNEVMSPKSE
+1 MDMPKYEVISPKSE
-15 LEKYQKYQIKLR
+15 LEKLQKYQIKLR
-27 PNILISRKLYH
+27 PNILIAKKLYH

-45 EVSDFFYSPDKYFDA
+45 EVSDFFHSPDKYFDA
-60 DSHVSINK
+60 DSRVSINK

-78 ENMDH
+78 ENMEH
-83 QNKTNHNNTKM
+83 QNKVNNNNARISAKM
-94 SVKLSRNNSRITSSL
+94 SRNNSRLTSSL
-109 KERYTSSNNININNI
+109 REKYNSSNYNINNN
-124 KENQSIRKNFEVID
+124 KENQPIRKNFEIID

-149 KQSMNMKNENQN
+149 KKSMNIQNENKK
-161 ILSDQNINN
+161 IASFQNINN
-170 NEYLNGNSNSNLTIP
+170 NEYLNSNNNSNLSIP
-185 RQLSFNLNV
+185 RQLSFNLSI
-194 QNRRLRSKKCLDRQ
+194 QNRRLRIKNCNDRRS
-208 TRNISKFLSRKLHK
+208 RNISKYLSRKLHK

-235 RFKREIMDNNDEND
+235 RFKKEIMDNNDEND
-249 KKNQKFTE
+249 KKNNQKLTN

-265 SSLRRPKNYQGKI
+265 SSLRRPKNYHGKI

-288 NPLWSLVVEKYPK
+288 NPLWSLVVERYPK

-329 ANSSKLRSVEN
+329 ANSSKLRNVEN
-340 LDKINIRGQKLFNVE
+340 LDKINIKGQKLFNVE

-376 KVILYKDVNDLFG
+376 KVILYKDVNDMFG
-389 NETIYKNYDFHNNNE
+389 YETIYKNYDFHNNE
-404 SSYANRSLNNMNSN
+404 SSYANRSLNYMNSN
-418 LSSINL
+418 FSSINL

>member
-1 MDAPKNEVMSPKSE
+1 MDIPKYE
-15 LEKYQKYQIKLR
+15 LEKIQKYQIKLR
-27 PNILISRKLYH
+27 PNILIAKKLYH

-45 EVSDFFYSPDKYFDA
+45 EVSDFFQSPDKYFDA
-60 DSHVSINK
+60 DSRVSINK
-68 KISLKKIFPL
+68 RISLKKIFPL
-78 ENMDH
+78 EKIEI
-83 QNKTNHNNTKM
+83 QNKVNSNNTKISLRM
-94 SVKLSRNNSRITSSL
+94 SRNNSRSTSPL
-109 KERYTSSNNININNI
+109 RERYTSSNNINNN
-124 KENQSIRKNFEVID
+124 KENQTIRKNFEVID

-149 KQSMNMKNENQN
+149 KKSMNMQN
-161 ILSDQNINN
+161 DNRNIPSVQNINN
-170 NEYLNGNSNSNLTIP
+170 NEYINSNNNSNLTIP
-185 RQLSFNLNV
+185 RQLSFNLNI

-208 TRNISKFLSRKLHK
+208 TRNISKYLSRKLHK
-222 NESDLLFNSVHLY
+222 NESDLLFNSIHLY
-235 RFKREIMDNNDEND
+235 RFKKEIMDNNDEND
-249 KKNQKFTE
+249 KKDNQKFTD
-257 QNCLFKWV
+257 QNCLHKWV

-288 NPLWSLVVEKYPK
+288 NPLWSLVVERYPK

-329 ANSSKLRSVEN
+329 ANSIKLRSVEN
-340 LDKINIRGQKLFNVE
+340 LDKINVKGEKLFNVE

-376 KVILYKDVNDLFG
+376 KVILYKDVNDMFG
-389 NETIYKNYDFHNNNE
+389 NETIYKNYDFHNNE